1 MKESSVT
8 PELIL
13 DELNKIR
20 NAPAEYALEN
30 FEDDEE
36 IDEDL
41 MEQLSQDISVPTLKM
56 NQSLILAAGDHCKDM
71 AKTGIKSHTGSD

>member
-1 MKESSVT
+1 MDFEESTVT

-13 DELNKIR
+13 EEINKIR
-20 NAPAEYALEN
+20 EAPAEYALEN

-41 MEQLSQDISVPTLKM
+41 MEQLSQDIQVPKLKM
-56 NQSLILAAGDHCKDM
+56 N
-71 AKTGIKSHTGSD
+71 

>member
-1 MKESSVT
+1 MDFEESTVT

-13 DELNKIR
+13 EEINKIR
-20 NAPAEYALEN
+20 EAPAEYALEN

-41 MEQLSQDISVPTLKM
+41 MEQLSQDI
-56 NQSLILAAGDHCKDM
+56 
-71 AKTGIKSHTGSD
+71 

>member
-1 MKESSVT
+1 MDFEGSTIS

-13 DELNKIR
+13 EEINKIR
-20 NAPAEYALEN
+20 EAPAEYALEN

-41 MEQLSQDISVPTLKM
+41 MEQLSQDIQVPKLKM
-56 NQSLILAAGDHCKDM
+56 NQSLISAADDHCKDM
-71 AKTGIKSHTGSD
+71 ANTGI